1 MLKYLVQVV
10 QVSLTAAVLTA
21 AAFAFISQNSAVK
34 RAKPLALGCAAGAV
48 FALVLAVLKRVT
60 VLIDRESWN
69 TGILAVSIVSGAAF
83 AVFSPKRRRGDTAP
97 RPGGVL
103 SEISGAV
110 FCCSLLFFTLT
121 DIFLYPTQFALA
133 GESVFSTDFLFKLI
147 GYLAGLALVC
157 FAGLALYKAGSKLPE
172 RARAAV
178 FFAGLGVNAVDQILK
193 IAQSLYSRRIIPQSR
208 FLFNILKRA
217 VNYNGYFLY
226 AVMALTLILPIAL
239 WAKSFREKQEYSNP
253 AELRKLK
260 AAARNK
266 RRWSASVITAYALSL
281 LCLTAVRA
289 YDEREVVLSPI
300 EPMTIVGETINIP
313 SETVS
318 DGRLHRFMYTASDG
332 TGVRFIVIKKNEAAY
347 GVGLDACD
355 ICGPTGYY
363 ERGDEVVCKLCDVV
377 MNKSTIGFK
386 GGCNPVPLAYT
397 LENGSMVIRTSDL
410 ETEKGRFK

>member
-21 AAFAFISQNSAVK
+21 AAFAFISRSSGVK
-34 RAKPLALGCAAGAV
+34 RVKPLALGGAAGAV

-69 TGILAVSIVSGAAF
+69 TGILAVSIVYGAAF
-83 AVFSPKRRRGDTAP
+83 AVLSPKRRRGEASP
-97 RPGGVL
+97 RAGGVL
-103 SEISGAV
+103 SEIAGAV

-121 DIFLYPTQFALA
+121 DIFLYPTQFTLA

-157 FAGLALYKAGSKLPE
+157 FAGLSLYKAGSKLPA

-193 IAQSLYSRRIIPQSR
+193 IVQSLYSRRIIPQSR

-226 AVMALTLILPIAL
+226 AVMAVTLILPIAL
-239 WAKSFREKQEYSNP
+239 WAKSFREKQAYSNP
-253 AELRKLK
+253 AEHRKLK

-266 RRWSASVITAYALSL
+266 RRWSASVVTAYALSL

-300 EPMTIVGETINIP
+300 EPMTIVGETITIP

-363 ERGDEVVCKLCDVV
+363 ERRDEVVCKLCDVV

-410 ETEKGRFK
+410 ESEKGRFK